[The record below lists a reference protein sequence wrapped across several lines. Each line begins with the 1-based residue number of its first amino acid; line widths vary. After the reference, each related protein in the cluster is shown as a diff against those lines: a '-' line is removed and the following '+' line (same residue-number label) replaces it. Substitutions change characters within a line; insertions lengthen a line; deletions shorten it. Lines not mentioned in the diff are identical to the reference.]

1 MKNTNRII
9 IYINILAFSFCIFLL
24 SSPEYK
30 IDYSLLNLFYNI
42 SIAIIAASIFYIF
55 IVFIPEQKRKAI
67 IKSNF
72 EEQSIYFKKECIFLF
87 LSALGESSS
96 GDLLEKL
103 CKLDEFKKYFKEKY
117 DNYPDKWHKVWENMN
132 DYLLEDLLIQ
142 LGILKDEVH
151 FVINNTEIYDKKVL
165 SFFKVISQYAYSFQ
179 IRGVDLEYERK
190 KELLSFLWELFS
202 GWSFSEGYKKEDI
215 VGIMIEKI

>member
-1 MKNTNRII
+1 MNNINRII
-9 IYINILAFSFCIFLL
+9 VYMNILALSFCIFLL

-30 IDYSLLNLFYNI
+30 IDYSLMNLFYNI

-72 EEQSIYFKKECIFLF
+72 EEQYIYFKKECIFLF

-103 CKLDEFKKYFKEKY
+103 CKLDEFKEYFKEKCP
-117 DNYPDKWHKVWENMN
+117 NYQDKWHKVWQNLE
-132 DYLLEDLLIQ
+132 DYLLEDLLVQ
-142 LGILKDEVH
+142 LSILKDEVY
-151 FVINNTEIYDKKVL
+151 FVLYNTEIYDKK
-165 SFFKVISQYAYSFQ
+165 YYH
-179 IRGVDLEYERK
+179 
-190 KELLSFLWELFS
+190 FLKYYRNIL
-202 GWSFSEGYKKEDI
+202 I
-215 VGIMIEKI
+215 VFR